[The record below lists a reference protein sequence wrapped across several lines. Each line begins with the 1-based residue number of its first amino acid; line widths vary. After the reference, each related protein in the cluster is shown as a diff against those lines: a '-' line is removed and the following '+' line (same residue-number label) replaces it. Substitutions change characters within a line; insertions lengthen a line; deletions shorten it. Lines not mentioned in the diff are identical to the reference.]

1 MRKFFVIGTIILAIV
16 LILGVATNPSYGDY
30 KEWYKQQAQEGFIEY
45 KEGEETTEFEK
56 SVMSFF
62 ADMITDTSIVRED
75 FKIYSLYTSTDN
87 NYKVLG
93 IFNRFYI
100 LEEAEQK

>member
-1 MRKFFVIGTIILAIV
+1 MKKYLMIGIVILIIVSIF
-16 LILGVATNPSYGDY
+16 GVATNPSFGDY
-30 KEWYKQQAQEGFIEY
+30 KEWYKLQAQEGFIDY
-45 KEGEETTEFEK
+45 KEGKEATEFEK

-62 ADMITDTSIVRED
+62 SDMITDTSIVRED

-93 IFNRFYI
+93 IFNKFYI
-100 LEEAEQK
+100 LEDAEQN